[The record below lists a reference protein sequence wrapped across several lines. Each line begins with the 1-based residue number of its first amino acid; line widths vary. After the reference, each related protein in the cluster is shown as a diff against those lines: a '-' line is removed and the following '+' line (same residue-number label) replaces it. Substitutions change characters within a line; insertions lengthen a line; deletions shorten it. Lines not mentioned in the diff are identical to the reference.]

1 MRCERIKVL
10 GIAGESVGGRRGLA
24 VGVGVGEA
32 ASYTCAISSLI
43 TVLTIDNQK

>member
-24 VGVGVGEA
+24 VGVGEA
-32 ASYTCAISSLI
+32 ASYTCAISSS
-43 TVLTIDNQK
+43 NFCKSPF